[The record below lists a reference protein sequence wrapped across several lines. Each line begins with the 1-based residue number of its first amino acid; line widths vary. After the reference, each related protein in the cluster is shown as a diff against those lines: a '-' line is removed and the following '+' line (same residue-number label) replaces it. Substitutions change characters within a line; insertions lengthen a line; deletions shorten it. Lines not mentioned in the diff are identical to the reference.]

1 MFQKFHFIGIFMLC
15 ALNMQAQQ
23 KQLVIED
30 VANRALYPTALMQL
44 SFRGESDNYTY
55 IDKDR
60 KTLMQGSAKKTD
72 EALLKIENLS
82 AAMKAAGGAEMA
94 TFPGIT
100 WKNETIFTFADDQNL
115 WQYDFATQKVS
126 KLGIWNSLG
135 ENQDFAENGNVAYT
149 LEGDLYISTPKDLKI
164 KPVTTDGEYQIVYG
178 EAAHRSEFGITKGT
192 FWSPMGAKLAFY
204 RIDQSGVTDYP
215 LANYQEKPAANKNI
229 KYPMAGATSQNVTLG
244 VYDVK
249 TEKTIYLKTGE
260 PKEQYLTNITW
271 SPDEKFIYV
280 AVVNRDQNEM
290 KLNRYSA
297 STGELDKTLFIE
309 KNEKY
314 TEPEH
319 GVYFI
324 PEKNTRF
331 AWLSEADNWQHI
343 YIYDLDGKQIKQLT
357 KGEWM
362 VEEIL
367 GFDKKGEYIYFS
379 GTKDGAISLHTYRV
393 KIESG
398 EMTLIS
404 PNEGFHSTQV
414 SKSGNYLIDSYSN
427 LTTPNITLFAD
438 ATNGKAI
445 RTLNTSPDP
454 LKDYQTGQVS
464 FFPIKS
470 TDKTTDLYCR
480 LIKPTNFDP
489 NKKYPVMYYVYGGP
503 HVQLIHNTWLAG
515 ADMFMM
521 YMASQGYVV
530 FTLDNRGSG
539 GRGLA
544 FEQATHRQLGTVELE
559 DQMAGIEWLKKQS
572 YVDTEKMGCFGW
584 SFGGFMTTSLML
596 RKPGTFQAAVAGG
609 PVIDW
614 KFYEIMYT
622 ERYMDSPEQNAD
634 GYKTASLL
642 NYVPNLKGRLMV
654 IHGLQDDVVVPQH
667 TAAFVNECI
676 AKGVLI
682 DYFPY
687 PNHPHNVR
695 GRDRIHLYKKVEDYF
710 KQNLSR

>member
-1 MFQKFHFIGIFMLC
+1 MFQKLHFIGIFMLC
-15 ALNMQAQQ
+15 ALNMQAQ

-30 VANRALYPTALMQL
+30 VANRALYPTSLMQL

-60 KTLMQGSAKKTD
+60 KTLMQGSAKKMD

-82 AAMKAAGGAEMA
+82 AAMKTAGGAEMA

-115 WQYDFATQKVS
+115 WQYDFASQKVT
-126 KLGIWNSLG
+126 KLGIWNNLG

-297 STGELDKTLFIE
+297 TSGELDKTLFVE

-454 LKDYQTGQVS
+454 LKDYQIGQVS

-480 LIKPTNFDP
+480 LIKPINFDP

>member
-1 MFQKFHFIGIFMLC
+1 MFQKVHFIGIFMLC
-15 ALNMQAQQ
+15 ALSMQAQ

-30 VANRALYPTALMQL
+30 VANRALYPTFLSQL
-44 SFRGESDNYTY
+44 SFRGESDTY
-55 IDKDR
+55 AYVDKDR
-60 KTLMQGSAKKTD
+60 KTLIQGSAKKV
-72 EALLKIENLS
+72 EEPLLKFEDFT
-82 AAMKAAGGAEMA
+82 AALKAAGATEMA
-94 TFPGIT
+94 NLPAIT
-100 WKNETIFTFADDQNL
+100 WKDENNFTFSDDQNL
-115 WQYDFATQKVS
+115 WQYDINAKKAS
-126 KLGIWNSLG
+126 KIGNWNPLG
-135 ENQDFAENGNVAYT
+135 ENQDFAANGNVAYT
-149 LEGDLYISTPKDLKI
+149 LEGDLYVCVSKELKI

-192 FWSPMGAKLAFY
+192 FWSPTGAKLAFY

-229 KYPMAGATSQNVTLG
+229 KYPMAGTTSQNVTLG
-244 VYDVK
+244 VYDIK

-271 SPDEKFIYV
+271 SPDEKFIYI

-297 STGELDKTLFIE
+297 TSGELDKTLFVE

-331 AWLSEADNWQHI
+331 AWLGEADNWQHI

-362 VEEIL
+362 VEDIL
-367 GFDKKGEYIYFS
+367 GFDKKGEYVYFS
-379 GTKDGAISLHTYRV
+379 ATKDGAISLHTYRV
-393 KIESG
+393 KIETG

-404 PNEGFHSTQV
+404 PNEGYHATQV

-427 LTTPNITLFAD
+427 LTTPNVTLFTD
-438 ATNGKAI
+438 ASNGKAI

-454 LKDYQTGQVS
+454 FKDYKIGQVS

-470 TDKTTDLYCR
+470 TDKSTDLYCR
-480 LIKPTNFDP
+480 LIKPVDFDP
-489 NKKYPVMYYVYGGP
+489 AKKYPVMYYVYGGP

-572 YVDTEKMGCFGW
+572 FVDTEKMGCFGW

-622 ERYMDSPEQNAD
+622 ERYMDTPEQNPD

-654 IHGLQDDVVVPQH
+654 IHGLQDDVVVPQN

-695 GRDRIHLYKKVEDYF
+695 GKDRIHLYKKVEDYF
-710 KQNLSR
+710 KQNLK

>member
-1 MFQKFHFIGIFMLC
+1 MFHKFHFIGIFMLC
-15 ALNMQAQQ
+15 ALTMQAQ

-30 VANRALYPTALMQL
+30 VANRALYPTSLMQL

-60 KTLMQGSAKKTD
+60 KTMMQGGPKKTD

-82 AAMKAAGGAEMA
+82 AAMKAAGGAEMT
-94 TFPGIT
+94 TFPMIT
-100 WKNETIFTFADDQNL
+100 WKNENLFTFADDQNL
-115 WQYDFATQKVS
+115 WQYDFASQKVT
-126 KLGIWNSLG
+126 KLGTWNNLG

-164 KPVTTDGEYQIVYG
+164 KPITTDGEYQIVYG

-271 SPDEKFIYV
+271 SPDEKFIYI

-297 STGELDKTLFIE
+297 TTGELDKTLFIE

-331 AWLSEADNWQHI
+331 AWLSEADSWQHI

-362 VEEIL
+362 VEDIL

-379 GTKDGAISLHTYRV
+379 ATKDGAISLHTYRV

-404 PNEGFHSTQV
+404 PNEGFHATQV
-414 SKSGNYLIDSYSN
+414 SESGNYLIDSYSN
-427 LTTPNITLFAD
+427 LTTPNVTLFTD
-438 ATNGKAI
+438 ATNGKAV
-445 RTLNTSPDP
+445 RTLHTSPDP
-454 LKDYQTGQVS
+454 LKDYQIGQVS

-480 LIKPTNFDP
+480 LIKPINFDP

-622 ERYMDSPEQNAD
+622 ERYMDSPEQNPD

-654 IHGLQDDVVVPQH
+654 IHGLQDDVVVPQN

-710 KQNLSR
+710 KQNL

>member
-1 MFQKFHFIGIFMLC
+1 MFQKLHFISIFMLC
-15 ALNMQAQQ
+15 ALNVQAQ

-30 VANRALYPTALMQL
+30 VANRALYPTTLMQL

-55 IDKDR
+55 VNKDR
-60 KTLMQGSAKKTD
+60 KILMQGGPKKMD

-100 WKNETIFTFADDQNL
+100 WKSENIFTFADEQNL
-115 WQYDFATQKVS
+115 WQYDFVNQKVS
-126 KLGIWNSLG
+126 KLGVWNNLG
-135 ENQDFAENGNVAYT
+135 GNQDFAENGNVAYT

-192 FWSPMGAKLAFY
+192 FWSPTGAKLAFY

-229 KYPMAGATSQNVTLG
+229 KYPMAGAASQSVTLG

-297 STGELDKTLFIE
+297 SSGELDKTLFVE

-362 VEEIL
+362 VEDML
-367 GFDKKGEYIYFS
+367 GFDKKGDYIYFS
-379 GTKDGAISLHTYRV
+379 ATKDGAISLHTYRV

-398 EMTLIS
+398 EITLIS
-404 PNEGFHSTQV
+404 PNEGYHATQV

-438 ATNGKAI
+438 ATNGKAV

-454 LKDYQTGQVS
+454 LKDYQIGQVS

-480 LIKPTNFDP
+480 LIKPINFDP

-559 DQMAGIEWLKKQS
+559 DQVSGIEWLKKQS

-622 ERYMDSPEQNAD
+622 ERYMDTPEQNPD

-642 NYVPNLKGRLMV
+642 NYVTNLKGRLMM
-654 IHGLQDDVVVPQH
+654 IHGLQDDVVVPQN

-710 KQNLSR
+710 KQNLK